1 VAVAAVLCCAVL
13 CVGCL
18 LRPPPPPPCLPA
30 PAPAQARKV
39 VRWAQSARCRATARD
54 CVSLLRPFVEFA
66 QFRRSFPF
74 HTPKPFAQVSVSRS
88 ACQPASS

>member
-1 VAVAAVLCCAVL
+1 
-13 CVGCL
+13 
-18 LRPPPPPPCLPA
+18 
-30 PAPAQARKV
+30 
-39 VRWAQSARCRATARD
+39 
-54 CVSLLRPFVEFA
+54 VSLLRPFVEFA